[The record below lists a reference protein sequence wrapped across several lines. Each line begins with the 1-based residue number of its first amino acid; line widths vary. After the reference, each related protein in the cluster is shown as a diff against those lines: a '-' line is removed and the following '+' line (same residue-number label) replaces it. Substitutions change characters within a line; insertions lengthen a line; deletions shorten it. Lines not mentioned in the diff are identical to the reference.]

1 MIKNL
6 FIYGSGG
13 FGREVKMLVDQINEH
28 NITWNLL
35 GFIDDDV
42 QKKNKKIVEDFKVI
56 GDSNFLLKYNEEAD
70 VIIAIGQPIARKN
83 VYNKIKENL
92 KLSFPN
98 VIHPTSKIEK
108 KTLKLGKGNILSTYS
123 VISTNSSLDDFNHVH
138 MKSLIAHDVKIGSF
152 NNIFPGVNISGA
164 VKIGDICDIGIGS
177 SIRQG
182 VIIPSNVKIG
192 GNSFVLRNIE
202 KNYSYLGV
210 PVKKIF
216 KLKEIH

>member
-28 NITWNLL
+28 KVTWNLL

-42 QKKNKKIVEDFKVI
+42 QKKNKKIVKDFKVI
-56 GDSNFLLKYNEEAD
+56 GDSNFLLKYNEEID

-108 KTLKLGKGNILSTYS
+108 KTFKIGKGNILSTYS
-123 VISTNSSLDDFNHVH
+123 AISTNVSLDDFNHVH

-152 NNIFPGVNISGA
+152 NNIFPGVNIGGA
-164 VKIGDICDIGIGS
+164 VQIENICDIGIGS

-192 GNSFVLRNIE
+192 GNSFVLKNLE

-216 KLKEIH
+216 KLKEVL